1 MLKKITIRKIGL
13 TTLTLALFF
22 LLCLI
27 PDSNKDSLEL
37 NPKQYIQYVNNEVDK
52 HEIYLLD
59 KDSYVA
65 RTKIVLSD
73 HSENIV
79 KKAKELLEVL
89 IISGKGEKT
98 IPNGFR
104 AILPVDVEILNIE
117 IDDNIMI
124 VDFSKELLD
133 INKEYEETMIE
144 AIIYTLTSIDGI
156 EGVKILI
163 NGKPLEYLPQNN
175 KKLPE
180 LLDRNH
186 GINKDYNIT
195 TYNNITATTIY
206 YINKHNNE
214 YYYVPVTKYSN
225 DNREKIKIIIDEL
238 SSGPIYESNL
248 MSFLNTNTK
257 LLNHELKDK
266 ALSLEFNNYI
276 LSDLDDNNI
285 LEEVIYSI
293 SLSVADAY
301 NIEEVIFYVNKEEV
315 YKSVLKDIE

>member
-22 LLCLI
+22 LLYLI
-27 PDSNKDSLEL
+27 PGSNKNSLEL
-37 NPKQYIQYVNNEVDK
+37 NPKQYIQYVNNGVNK

-59 KDSYVA
+59 TDNYIA

-73 HSENIV
+73 HSENII
-79 KKAKELLEVL
+79 KRAKELLEAL
-89 IISGKGEKT
+89 IISGKKESL

-104 AILPVDVEILNIE
+104 AIIPVDVEILNIE
-117 IDDNIMI
+117 IDEDTMI
-124 VDFSKELLD
+124 VNFSKELLN
-133 INKEYEETMIE
+133 INKEYEENMIE

-156 EGVKILI
+156 EKVKILI
-163 NGKPLEYLPQNN
+163 DGKPLEYLPQSN
-175 KKLPE
+175 KKLPQ
-180 LLDRNH
+180 LLDRNY
-186 GINKDYNIT
+186 GINKSYNIT
-195 TYNNITATTIY
+195 SYNDITATTIY
-206 YINKHNNE
+206 YVNKHNNE

-257 LLNHELKDK
+257 LLNYELKDK

-276 LSDLDDNNI
+276 LSDLDSNNI

-301 NIEEVIFYVNKEEV
+301 DIEEVIFYVNKEEV